1 MLRKLLA
8 AFGFGWRRL
17 GDASTF
23 SWILPATW
31 GTAVGAAGSI
41 ATALVSAA
49 YNVPP
54 YLWIPLVA
62 LVALLILAAVNLFY
76 VLREHRLAR
85 GMSAPA
91 AALEIHFDPSNPAK
105 RFWSFESP
113 RDKDGNQLPGIFHEY
128 RVAIVNPTAHTVRNV
143 GVTVESLGLSG
154 LRPFDAWFDK
164 DRSARWDIHPGCL
177 ELVPVLRWPHPARQP
192 GMLAESS
199 SLIGYG
205 PLLVTASADDV
216 APATRQFGSARSA
229 SRCCSTRSPRRRRS
243 ARGRHSRCF
252 EIGPCTRHSDPVG
265 RVLG

>member
-1 MLRKLLA
+1 M
-8 AFGFGWRRL
+8 
-17 GDASTF
+17 
-23 SWILPATW
+23 
-31 GTAVGAAGSI
+31 TAP
-41 ATALVSAA
+41 T
-49 YNVPP
+49 P
-54 YLWIPLVA
+54 
-62 LVALLILAAVNLFY
+62 
-76 VLREHRLAR
+76 
-85 GMSAPA
+85 
-91 AALEIHFDPSNPAK
+91 ALEIHFDPSNPAK

-113 RDKDGNQLPGIFHEY
+113 RDRDGNQQPDIFHEY
-128 RVAIVNPTAHTVRNV
+128 RVAVFNPTAGTVRSF

-164 DRSARWDIHPGCL
+164 DRSARRDIHPGCF

-192 GMLAESS
+192 GMVAEPS

-252 EIGPCTRHSDPVG
+252 ENEADPPPHNPTPGSGFSARKDVRPKCDGGVTGLG
-265 RVLG
+265 RRQHRIQRR